1 VQLNKV
7 SKLFMTWDNCLDS
20 FRQDIR
26 QLKKER
32 RNETGDVTSNKVR
45 FYCTNW
51 LIDAGALEYSL

>member
-1 VQLNKV
+1 
-7 SKLFMTWDNCLDS
+7 MTWDNCLDS